1 MDRVTKAVEL
11 FGQGYMC
18 SQAVF
23 AAFSEDYGVTEKQA
37 LQIGACFGSGMNKGE
52 VCGACTGAL
61 MALGMRYGQ
70 FDLSDVESR
79 AAQKAKA
86 VRFLLEEFKKR
97 EGSYICRD
105 ILGCDLSTEEGR
117 SYAINNGLFKKICPK
132 MVKTAAEITSEMLGC
147 EEIQG

>member
-86 VRFLLEEFKKR
+86 VRFLEEFKK
-97 EGSYICRD
+97 ICRD

-117 SYAINNGLFKKICPK
+117 SYAINKGLFKKICPK